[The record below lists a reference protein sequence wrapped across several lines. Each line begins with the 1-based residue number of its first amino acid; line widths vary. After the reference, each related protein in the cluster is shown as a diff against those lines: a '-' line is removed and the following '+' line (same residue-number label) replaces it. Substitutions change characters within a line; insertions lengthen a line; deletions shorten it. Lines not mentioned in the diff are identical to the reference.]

1 MKLSL
6 QQLEELAAS
15 ARLAL
20 RNEEEKE
27 RFCVQIGDMIA
38 HAEALQRPLPT
49 FEQMAS
55 EEERANCRADIVREG
70 LPLQTVLALAP
81 VTDGNYLAVARAVE
95 EEA

>member
-6 QQLEELAAS
+6 QELEELAAS

-27 RFCVQIGDMIA
+27 RLCVQIGDMIV
-38 HAEALQRPLPT
+38 HAEALQRALPT
-49 FEQMAS
+49 FERMES
-55 EEERANCRADIVREG
+55 EEERGNCRADTVQKS
-70 LPLQTVLALAP
+70 LPPETVLALAP
-81 VTDGNYLAVARAVE
+81 VTDGDYLAVARAVE